1 MEFSEAVRKRRMV
14 RHFAPDPVDH
24 DVLERIAAIAQRAPS
39 AGFSQGQRLL
49 IVTDAE
55 VRHRIARL
63 CGEDEMAAAGY
74 DPWLSEAP
82 AHVIPCVSEEV
93 YHRRYREADKVQ
105 DDGSEII
112 WPVPYW
118 WMDVGAT
125 VMLVLLAAVDA
136 GLAAGFAG
144 TDDAGYVEMR
154 SLLGIPDEIS
164 PVGVIPIGR
173 PLPDKRSPSLQRGWV
188 PSDEFARWERWGG

>member
-1 MEFSEAVRKRRMV
+1 MQFEDLIRKRRMV
-14 RHFAPDPVDH
+14 RHFASDSVDH

-55 VRHRIARL
+55 IRRRIARL
-63 CGEDEMAAAGY
+63 CGEEEMSAAGY

-93 YHRRYREADKVQ
+93 YHRRYREPDKLQ
-105 DDGSEII
+105 DTGTEIN

-118 WMDVGAT
+118 WMDLGAT

-154 SLLGIPDEIS
+154 AMLGIPDEFS
-164 PVGVIPIGR
+164 PVGVIPIGH
-173 PLPDKRSPSLQRGWV
+173 PLPDKRSPSLARGWV
-188 PSDEFARWERWGG
+188 PSTEFARWERWDD